1 MHGRDE
7 DVMIGRRTVPCGGGP
22 AACAGAIL
30 IAVVCAVILPGCEQE
45 PHGTNPCDWVTDPSC
60 TTPDLGLPYLSVGS
74 FSEGLAGVQLPDL
87 RHGVIDTTGRLL
99 FTTSYG
105 LFLFVDYP
113 GSEYHEGL
121 LVCHESGP
129 TTLYGLLDRD
139 GKTVVAPMYSQLDD
153 FSEGRAVA
161 QLRRGGPFG
170 YVDRTGTFAIQP
182 TFVSAASFSEGL
194 ACVAIDSLRHGYIDP
209 TGTMVID
216 AVYRAGGS
224 FSEGLAPVL
233 TADSTWR
240 YIDRTGAVVFIMDS
254 LGYCRA
260 FSEGRAAVRM
270 KKGNYWA
277 FIDKSGRRVTE
288 WFNGTVGDFHDGMC
302 GRILGGHGSLWGGH
316 GPLWD
321 EYIDLSGNLA
331 FTSPHVSG
339 STDYSNGYAA
349 VVEYCCNWLSMPY
362 RMGLIDRKGGLV
374 IPITYQRIGPY
385 RDGWF
390 PVQSAGRA
398 GFMNPEGRILR

>member
-7 DVMIGRRTVPCGGGP
+7 DVMIGRRKQPCVGGL
-22 AACAGAIL
+22 AACAGAYL

-87 RHGVIDTTGRLL
+87 RYGVIDTTGRLL
-99 FTTSYG
+99 FTTPYG
-105 LFLFVDYP
+105 LYLFVDYP

-121 LVCHESGP
+121 LVCHDP
-129 TTLYGLLDRD
+129 TLYGLLDRN
-139 GKTVVAPMYSQLDD
+139 GETVVAPMYSHLDD

-194 ACVAIDSLRHGYIDP
+194 ACVGIDSLHHGYIDQ

-216 AVYRAGGS
+216 PVYRAGGR

-240 YIDRTGAVVFIMDS
+240 YIDRTGAVVFTMDS
-254 LGYCRA
+254 LGYCRS
-260 FSEGRAAVRM
+260 FTEGRAAVRM
-270 KKGNYWA
+270 KKGNSWA

-288 WFNGTVGDFHDGMC
+288 WYTGTVGDYHDGMC
-302 GRILGGHGSLWGGH
+302 GRMLGSYGS
-316 GPLWD
+316 LWD

-331 FTSPHVSG
+331 FKSPYVSG
-339 STDYSNGYAA
+339 STDYSNGYAS

-362 RMGLIDRKGGLV
+362 RMGLIDRKGRLV
-374 IPITYQRIGPY
+374 IPITYQHIGPY
-385 RDGWF
+385 RNGWF
-390 PVQSAGRA
+390 PVRSAGRA
-398 GFMNPEGRILR
+398 GFMNLEGRILR